1 MVRILFWFYHIKY
14 QPYVRP
20 CFLPTT
26 MHLEI
31 IIPTHYFLKKNYEYF
46 LQLHVNKQLINLSQ
60 LKSWNAM
67 KKSMQK
73 IQEPRYWFV
82 YLLYSYTKTNI
93 WCKMQK
99 FTYSNLIR
107 FEYTYFCIL
116 HQRYLTSFQQKNRS
130 QTMKYFPKSQYS
142 MALCLL
148 GSGGL

>member
-1 MVRILFWFYHIKY
+1 MSY

-31 IIPTHYFLKKNYEYF
+31 MYNSFPLFFEKKLGIFSSTTCKQTADKLKPTEK
-46 LQLHVNKQLINLSQ
+46 LI
-60 LKSWNAM
+60 WNAM